1 MPLDQLRQW
10 CSQQDLPF
18 SQDQEAQCEGFLDR
32 LYQANKVMN
41 LTRIAREEAE
51 IKHLID
57 SLLPQALIPEGALV
71 LDAGSGPGFP
81 SWPLACLRP
90 DLDIHAVDSTEKIAR
105 FLEGVA
111 PKNLTVR
118 CLRVEELR
126 TRGRYDVALG
136 RAFAP
141 LGIQLE
147 ATAAFVRL
155 GGMALPYRTPNDL
168 LEAETLPCGQLGL
181 ELEETVEKALK
192 DGSLRLFPIY
202 RKVRE
207 TPGEFPRAW
216 GRMKSRPLKGIRR
229 EVQDS

>member
-1 MPLDQLRQW
+1 MPLLLLRKW
-10 CSQQDLPF
+10 CSDQDLPF
-18 SQDQEAQCEGFLDR
+18 SQDQEARCEAFLDS
-32 LYQANKVMN
+32 LYEANKVMN
-41 LTRIAREEAE
+41 LTRIPREEAE
-51 IKHLID
+51 VKHLID
-57 SLLPQALIPEGALV
+57 SLLPQKLIPAGALV

-90 DLDIHAVDSTEKIAR
+90 DLEIHAVDSTEKIAH
-105 FLEGVA
+105 FLESVA
-111 PKNLTVR
+111 PKNLTVH

-126 TRGRYDVALG
+126 TRGRYDAAIG

-155 GGMALPYRTPNDL
+155 GGLALPYRTPNDL

-181 ELEETVEKALK
+181 ELEETVEAALP
-192 DGSLRLFPIY
+192 DGSLRLFPLY

-207 TPGEFPRAW
+207 TPPEFPRPW

-229 EVQDS
+229 EAPGS

>member
-1 MPLDQLRQW
+1 MPLLLLRKW
-10 CSQQDLPF
+10 CSDQDLPF
-18 SQDQEAQCEGFLDR
+18 SQDQEARCEAFLDS
-32 LYQANKVMN
+32 LYEANKVMN
-41 LTRIAREEAE
+41 LTRIPREEAE
-51 IKHLID
+51 VKHLID
-57 SLLPQALIPEGALV
+57 SLLPQKHLPEGAFV

-90 DLDIHAVDSTEKIAR
+90 DLEIHAVDSTEKIAH

-111 PKNLTVR
+111 PKNLIVR
-118 CLRVEELR
+118 CMRVEELR

-155 GGMALPYRTPNDL
+155 GGLALPYRTPNDL

-181 ELEETVEKALK
+181 ELEETVEAALP
-192 DGSLRLFPIY
+192 DGSLRLFPLF

-207 TPGEFPRAW
+207 TPSEFPRPW

-229 EVQDS
+229 EAPGS